1 MSRRQKFIRASEIG
15 EYIFCAR
22 AWRLRIDGHAPTSGN
37 KRREAGER
45 WHRKHGEA
53 VLHVR
58 RLRRL
63 ASYSALLAIM
73 LGVLTLLVWWYR

>member
-1 MSRRQKFIRASEIG
+1 M
-15 EYIFCAR
+15 
-22 AWRLRIDGHAPTSGN
+22 RIDGHAPTSGN

-58 RLRRL
+58 RLRHL
-63 ASYSALLAIM
+63 ASYSVLLAIV

>member
-22 AWRLRIDGHAPTSGN
+22 AWRLRIDGHAPTSGSE
-37 KRREAGER
+37 RREAGER

-63 ASYSALLAIM
+63 ASYSVLLAIV
-73 LGVLTLLVWWYR
+73 LGVLTLLVWWSR

>member
-1 MSRRQKFIRASEIG
+1 MSYRQKFIRASEIG

-37 KRREAGER
+37 KAREAGER

-53 VLHVR
+53 VLQVR

-63 ASYSALLAIM
+63 ASSSALLAIA
-73 LGVLTLLVWWYR
+73 LGVFALLIWWWR